1 MTFEGHFSCRNHLST
16 NTSVTYYAPDL
27 RGGGIKRWWPSSVCL
42 SVRLSVCL
50 SVSCL
55 DLSRELKGPGSP
67 YLAPWKPMT
76 RVTHE
81 PVSKSKG
88 QRSRSPGRLQL
99 THYMRR
105 IFRTR
110 RPTNFKLDLR
120 KSPYSS
126 FYLEQPSATNE
137 NTQQHEASRGL
148 SVIAELL
155 VESVLMLWKENYQ
168 NWSMLVEATAWRVG
182 AFFWD
187 SVYNFSI
194 AICHLFSLAST
205 SVIICVFLSYNLLF
219 PWPNML
225 TSVAHYAGCDVW
237 NWNVKKACWTAS
249 AKLLVTERA

>member
-1 MTFEGHFSCRNHLST
+1 MPR
-16 NTSVTYYAPDL
+16 
-27 RGGGIKRWWPSSVCL
+27 
-42 SVRLSVCL
+42 
-50 SVSCL
+50 
-55 DLSRELKGPGSP
+55 PGSP
-67 YLAPWKPMT
+67 YLAQWKPIT
-76 RVTHE
+76 RVTRE

-194 AICHLFSLAST
+194 AICHLFSLASILPWLF
-205 SVIICVFLSYNLLF
+205 VYFYHIIFYFHGQIC
-219 PWPNML
+219 
-225 TSVAHYAGCDVW
+225 
-237 NWNVKKACWTAS
+237 
-249 AKLLVTERA
+249 